1 MYENGVA
8 IKINLKITSMLN
20 NKGVIA
26 WPFRG
31 LVQISGDSW
40 AQQAY
45 LACLLNIKKTNINN
59 TKCVIACPFKGP
71 GQMSGNGVVSQFSM
85 FSKYYKNINIC

>member
-40 AQQAY
+40 A
-45 LACLLNIKKTNINN
+45 LNIKKTKINN

-71 GQMSGNGVVSQFSM
+71 GQMPGNGVVSQFSM
-85 FSKYYKNINIC
+85 FSKYYTNINIC